1 MFYGDDGDISEKALK
16 NMDETTY
23 KNARYVKMSEG
34 DVVLLDNYK
43 CMHGRNVF
51 DGTRKHAVAW
61 FGGFENEGEVKE
73 IVAEEMSKLGEEEAP
88 FAFKIPFFSD

>member
-61 FGGFENEGEVKE
+61 FGGFEGEEKVKE
-73 IVAEEMSKLGEEEAP
+73 MVFEEMSKIGSG
-88 FAFKIPFFSD
+88 KVPFFGK